1 MSSSDTSV
9 CEEDLETR
17 PPSFLLR
24 AAQRNLSEVSLEDKH
39 LLDEV
44 VASMMQDSFWE
55 KKFSSNFSDFRAE
68 SKVRLK
74 KLKKRLIIE
83 NQNSGRDES
92 CSDFIT
98 TEGHS
103 VITVS

>member
-17 PPSFLLR
+17 PPSCLLL
-24 AAQRNLSEVSLEDKH
+24 AAQRNLSEKSLEDKN

-44 VASMMQDSFWE
+44 IASMMQDPVWKRE
-55 KKFSSNFSDFRAE
+55 FSSDFNAFRAE
-68 SKVRLK
+68 SKVRVRRLK
-74 KLKKRLIIE
+74 LRRATE
-83 NQNSGRDES
+83 DQSARDES